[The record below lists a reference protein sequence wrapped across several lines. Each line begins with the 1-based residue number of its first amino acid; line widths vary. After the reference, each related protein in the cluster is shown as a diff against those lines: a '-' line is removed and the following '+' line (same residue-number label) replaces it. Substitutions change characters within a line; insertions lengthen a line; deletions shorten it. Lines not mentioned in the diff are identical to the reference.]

1 MIKIIG
7 IKNCSRCFMIK
18 NILTNKKI
26 DFDYIVYDDL
36 SDKEKSAYDEIAKE
50 NNILNFPIII
60 DEKNNIIDIKDINNV
75 F

>member
-1 MIKIIG
+1 
-7 IKNCSRCFMIK
+7 MIK